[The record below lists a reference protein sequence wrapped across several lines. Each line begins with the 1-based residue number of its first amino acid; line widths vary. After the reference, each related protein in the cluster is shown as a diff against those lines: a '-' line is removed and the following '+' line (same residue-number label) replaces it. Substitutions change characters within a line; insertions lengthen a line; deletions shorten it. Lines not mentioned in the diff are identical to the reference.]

1 MITTDIYWI
10 SYLISIV
17 LYSNSRFF
25 FFLSK
30 LRKLSFTTNWSQ
42 DKYDSIFNIEGK
54 SNKICIQLSQKFS
67 MEIFVRIEKDE
78 DRLKDTKDRKIQKS
92 ECDMM

>member
-1 MITTDIYWI
+1 
-10 SYLISIV
+10 
-17 LYSNSRFF
+17 
-25 FFLSK
+25 
-30 LRKLSFTTNWSQ
+30 
-42 DKYDSIFNIEGK
+42 
-54 SNKICIQLSQKFS
+54 